1 MKAFLRPYT
10 EHFIVLIT
18 NRVLLLFVFISLFT
32 GCSRLLFYPYKTH
45 VRTPEQLGLTY
56 TDISVKTR
64 DGIKIHGWFL
74 PAQGLLKGSIYFL
87 HGNAENVSTHV
98 MSVAWLPEQGYQVF
112 MIDYRGFGLSE
123 GDPALPEIF
132 MDIEAGIDWLL
143 AQSHNKPVFL
153 LGQSLGASLGLF
165 FAGTCPAVKNQLDG
179 VISDSSFTR
188 YQDIVRH
195 AASTTWL
202 TWPLQYPASWLMTY
216 PYDPIDV
223 IDRIAPTPLLIV
235 HGTADTIIPF
245 EHSQRLY
252 KKAGEPKQLL
262 TTDDGHIQT
271 FMREEHRL
279 NVLEFLNRIAAK
291 HH

>member
-1 MKAFLRPYT
+1 MKAFPPPYT
-10 EHFIVLIT
+10 EHFSVIKT
-18 NRVLLLFVFISLFT
+18 SQVLLLLAIISLIT

-56 TDISVKTR
+56 TDISLTTR

-74 PAQGLLKGSIYFL
+74 PAQGRLKGSIYFL
-87 HGNAENVSTHV
+87 HGNAENVSTHI

-123 GDPALPEIF
+123 GEPGLPDIF
-132 MDIEAGIDWLL
+132 MDIETGFDWLS
-143 AQSHNKPVFL
+143 AQSQNKPVFL
-153 LGQSLGASLGLF
+153 LGQSLGASLGIF
-165 FAGTCPAVKNQLDG
+165 FAGTRPAVKNQLDG

-188 YQDIVRH
+188 YKDIVRH

-202 TWPLQYPASWLMTY
+202 TWPLQYPASWLMAY

-245 EHSQRLY
+245 EHGQRLY
-252 KKAGEPKQLL
+252 DRAGEPKQLL
-262 TTDDGHIQT
+262 KTAEGHIQA
-271 FMREEHRL
+271 FMRPEQRL
-279 NVLEFLNRIAAK
+279 NVLEFLNRIVAK
-291 HH
+291 SH